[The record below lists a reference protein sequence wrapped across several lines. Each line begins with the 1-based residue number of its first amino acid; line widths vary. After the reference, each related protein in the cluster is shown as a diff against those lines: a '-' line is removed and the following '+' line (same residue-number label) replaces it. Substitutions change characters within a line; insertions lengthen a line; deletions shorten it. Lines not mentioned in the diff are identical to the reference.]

1 MSNDVAKLWGAAEK
15 DPMPDGLALLLSQRI
30 EPYTWE
36 KEVEHSIVMD
46 ALNLAY
52 PIIKDW
58 LFTQTTNWTP
68 QIGSRDVES

>member
-1 MSNDVAKLWGAAEK
+1 MSNDVAKLWDIADK

-30 EPYTWE
+30 EPYTME
-36 KEVEHSIVMD
+36 VEVEHATVMD
-46 ALNLAY
+46 AFSLAY